1 MFEALGTGLL
11 HAIEPQNLIWAFWG
25 CILGNLVG
33 VLPGIGSAG
42 AIAILVPIT
51 AVLPPVPGI
60 IMLCAIFYGSNYGGT
75 ISTVL
80 LNIPGEASSAITA
93 LDGHPMA
100 MEGRAGSA
108 LSIAAIGSFIGGIT
122 GTLALAFGAPV
133 LSQVGLLMGPVERFA
148 LMIFALALITGLLG
162 KRMVMG
168 LVMAALGLLI
178 GTVGTDP
185 TLGVPRFTF
194 SSLDLLDGVNFV
206 AAVMGLFGVS
216 EVLLNTEQQVS
227 GKIAK
232 NVGRILPTREDFR
245 QSWGPII
252 RGTGIGVVLGM
263 IPGASSVIA
272 SFLSYSVE
280 TAVSKT
286 PERFGK
292 GAIEGVAGPET
303 ANNSFANANFI
314 PLFALGIP
322 GTASLAILAGGMM
335 MNGLTPGPFL
345 FRDNPDVVWTVIA
358 SMIVGNIILLILNLP
373 LISIWVQLLRIRYS
387 LLAPVI
393 AVLTAVGSYAL
404 TESAA
409 IIWVTIVFGVLGYIF
424 KKLDMPVAPLV
435 LTMIVGPGIESNLR
449 RSLQSSNGDFA
460 VLFQSHIADA
470 LFLASI
476 ALIAWSIWR
485 NFFSHQSP
493 MLMAAGKEIREEE

>member
-11 HAIEPQNLIWAFWG
+11 HAAEPQNLLWALWG

-33 VLPGIGSAG
+33 VLPGLGSAG

-51 AVLPPVPGI
+51 AVLPPVPGL

-93 LDGHPMA
+93 MDGHPMA
-100 MEGRAGSA
+100 MEGRAGAA
-108 LSIAAIGSFIGGIT
+108 LSVAAIGSFIGGVC

-133 LSQVGLLMGPVERFA
+133 LAQIGLLMGPVERFA
-148 LMIFALALITGLLG
+148 MMIFALALITGLLG
-162 KRMVMG
+162 DRMVIG
-168 LVMAALGLLI
+168 LVMAALGLL
-178 GTVGTDP
+178 VGTIGIDP
-185 TLGVPRFTF
+185 TLGIPRFTF
-194 SSLDLLDGVNFV
+194 GSVDLLDGVNFV
-206 AAVMGLFGVS
+206 AAVMGLFGIS
-216 EVLLNTEQQVS
+216 EILLNTEQRLT
-227 GKIAK
+227 GKIAD
-232 NVGRILPTREDFR
+232 NVGRILPTRGELR
-245 QSWGPII
+245 QSWGPIW
-252 RGTGIGVVLGM
+252 RGTGIGMLLGM
-263 IPGASSVIA
+263 IPGATSVVA
-272 SFLSYSVE
+272 SFLSYSTE

-303 ANNSFANANFI
+303 ANNAFANSNFI

-358 SMIVGNIILLILNLP
+358 SMFVGNVMLLALNVP
-373 LISIWVQLLRIRYS
+373 LISVWVQLLRIRYS
-387 LLAPVI
+387 LLAPII
-393 AVLTAVGSYAL
+393 AVLTLVGSYAL
-404 TESAA
+404 TENAA
-409 IIWVTIVFGVLGYIF
+409 IVWVTIVFGVLGYF
-424 KKLDMPVAPLV
+424 FRKLDMPIAPMV

-449 RSLQSSNGDFA
+449 RSLQASNGDFA
-460 VLFQSHIADA
+460 VLFQSHIAVV

-476 ALIAWSIWR
+476 VLIVWSVWR
-485 NFFSHQSP
+485 TAHKHGEQRVLE
-493 MLMAAGKEIREEE
+493 MRESD